1 MRVICGAMLFRPI
14 SAAVA
19 ALALSAS
26 ASAPAATPGPAQVT
40 VLGDSITAGYGL
52 ARAEAMPARLQ
63 AELARTGAPVTV
75 IAAGVFGD
83 TAEGGLARAGQVAP
97 GGVVVVALGANDL
110 LQGVAPARTE
120 AALLGIVR
128 RLKAKGCRVVLAGG
142 RSPFAPAATF
152 DALFA
157 RVARSE
163 GVPLVPDLLSGLSLR
178 AGYVQKDGLH
188 PNARGAQL
196 IAERLAPAVRAVL

>member
-1 MRVICGAMLFRPI
+1 MTLRRLAGA
-14 SAAVA
+14 AA
-19 ALALSAS
+19 ALLLA
-26 ASAPAATPGPAQVT
+26 APAAAPAAPPPVRVT

-52 ARAEAMPARLQ
+52 APAQAMPARLQ
-63 AELARTGAPVTV
+63 AELARAGASVTV
-75 IAAGVFGD
+75 VAAGVFGD
-83 TAEGGLARAGQVAP
+83 TAEGGLRRADQVQP

-120 AALLGIVR
+120 AALHALIAK
-128 RLKAKGCRVVLAGG
+128 LEAKGCRVVLAGG

-157 RVARSE
+157 RVARAE
-163 GVPLVPDLLSGLSLR
+163 GVPLVPDLLSGVSLH
-178 AGYVQKDGLH
+178 AGFVQKDGLH

-196 IAERLAPAVRAVL
+196 IAERLAPAVRALL